1 VKRRKDDS
9 PVALMF
15 VAGCF
20 FFAMH
25 VADLLEPF
33 VVGIVEAVTK

>member
-1 VKRRKDDS
+1 MKRRKDDS
-9 PVALMF
+9 PVALIF
-15 VAGCF
+15 VGCCF

-25 VADLLEPF
+25 IADAIEPF